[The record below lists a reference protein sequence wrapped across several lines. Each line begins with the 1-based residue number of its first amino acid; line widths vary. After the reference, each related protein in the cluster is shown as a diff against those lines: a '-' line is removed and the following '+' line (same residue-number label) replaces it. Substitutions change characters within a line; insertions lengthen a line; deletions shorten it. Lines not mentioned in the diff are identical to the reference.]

1 MAGSGHR
8 EGQTARCV
16 AASAID
22 RATGD
27 RDAVRMVDLDAASD
41 FLTAHARLLDRRR
54 FDVHVR
60 GASPEGALAGLEA

>member
-1 MAGSGHR
+1 
-8 EGQTARCV
+8 
-16 AASAID
+16 
-22 RATGD
+22 
-27 RDAVRMVDLDAASD
+27 MVDLDAASD